1 MFLIIWTNTFCNLD
15 KYICYLGK
23 YVASALSI
31 HPPSLPA
38 YLLKINIAWI
48 FIQAI
53 FKNLENKHPNKEFI
67 LTNDK
72 VIHFVLTKC
81 AISLSS
87 AEKTSLPAGKNIQ
100 HFVCTADYMHLLDKY
115 CLQFGQTH
123 FIIIANTWSL
133 LSQQAGTY
141 NTMCGLQI
149 ACILW
154 VS

>member
-1 MFLIIWTNTFCNLD
+1 MQSGQI
-15 KYICYLGK
+15 YLLFGQIRGLRPLHSPTQP
-23 YVASALSI
+23 AC
-31 HPPSLPA
+31 LPA
-38 YLLKINIAWI
+38 
-48 FIQAI
+48 
-53 FKNLENKHPNKEFI
+53 ENKHYLNFYTYKNLQNKQTNKEFI

-81 AISLSS
+81 TISLSS